1 MRKFDL
7 IVIGS
12 GSGLEVSAETSD
24 AGWSVAVVEE
34 GPFGGTCLNRGCIPS
49 KMLIHCADVMQTV
62 QNAASFGIHATVQKV
77 DWPFI
82 VKRAFEEVDADA
94 AMIERGNRQSPNIE
108 VFKGRGRFTGPK
120 TLEVTGEVTGG
131 EVNIEQLT
139 ADTILIASGTRPWV
153 PEIPGLEQT
162 PYITSDQALR
172 LPEQPRRLTVVGGGY
187 IAAELAHFFGA
198 LGTEVTI
205 IHRRGQMLREED
217 DDVAR
222 RFTEVYQRRFNMV
235 LDAQVAGVSSNDG
248 EITVD
253 VTTADGGRSITSDT
267 LLMAT
272 GRVPNTDILEVA
284 NTGVEVDER
293 GYVKTDQY
301 LQTNVPGIW
310 ALGDVVGRY
319 LLKHSANL
327 EAAYVANNILDPGN
341 PAAVDYH
348 AMPHAVFASPQVASV
363 GLTQQEAE
371 GRGAAYAAAAYD
383 YSDTAYGASIEDKD
397 GFVKVL
403 ADPESGEI
411 LGCHIIGSDAAT
423 LIPEAAN
430 AMRLRL
436 GVDAITQSIYVH
448 PALPEVVQ
456 RAFGQL
462 PV

>member
-12 GSGLEVSAETSD
+12 GSGLEVSADASD
-24 AGWSVAVVEE
+24 AGQSVAVIEE

-49 KMLIHCADVMQTV
+49 KMLIHCADVMQTI
-62 QNAASFGIHATVQKV
+62 QNAAAFGIHAKV
-77 DWPFI
+77 ESIDWPFI
-82 VKRAFEEVDADA
+82 VARAFEEVDADA
-94 AMIERGNRQSPNIE
+94 AMIERGNRQSENIE
-108 VFKGRGRFTGPK
+108 VIKGRGRFTGPK
-120 TLEVTGEVTGG
+120 TVAVDGFEE
-131 EVNIEQLT
+131 ELT
-139 ADTILIASGTRPWV
+139 ADTILIAAGTRPWT
-153 PEIPGLEQT
+153 PEILGLDQT
-162 PYITSDQALR
+162 PYITSDEALR
-172 LPEQPRRLTVVGGGY
+172 LPEQPKKLTIIGGGY

-205 IHRRGQMLREED
+205 IHRSDLMLREED
-217 DDVAR
+217 DDVSR

-235 LDAQVAGVSSNDG
+235 LDATVTGVSHLNG
-248 EITVD
+248 EFTVE
-253 VTTADGGRSITSDT
+253 VTTPNGNQSITSDT

-272 GRVPNTDILEVA
+272 GRVPNTDILDMSK
-284 NTGVEVDER
+284 TGVNLNQR
-293 GYVKTDQY
+293 GYIETDEF

-310 ALGDVVGRY
+310 ALGDIVGRY

-327 EAAYVANNILDPGN
+327 EAAYVTNNILDPDN
-341 PAAVDYH
+341 QVAVNYH

-363 GLTQQEAE
+363 GMTEQEAE
-371 GRGAAYAAAAYD
+371 GRGATYVTATYN

-411 LGCHIIGSDAAT
+411 LGCHIIGTDAAT
-423 LIPEAAN
+423 LIQEAAN
-430 AMRLRL
+430 AMRFRA
-436 GVDAITQSIYVH
+436 GVEVILESIYVH
-448 PALPEVVQ
+448 PALPEVIQ

>member
-12 GSGLEVSAETSD
+12 GSGLEVSADVSD
-24 AGWSVAVVEE
+24 AGRSVAVIEE

-62 QNAASFGIHATVQKV
+62 QNAAAFGIHAKV
-77 DWPFI
+77 ERIDWRFI
-82 VKRAFEEVDADA
+82 VQRAFEEVDADA
-94 AMIERGNRQSPNIE
+94 AMIERGNRQSENIE

-120 TLEVTGEVTGG
+120 TIAVTGPGLDE
-131 EVNIEQLT
+131 EELT
-139 ADTILIASGTRPWV
+139 ADTILIAAGTRPWV
-153 PEIPGLEQT
+153 PDIPGLDRT
-162 PYITSDQALR
+162 PYITSDEALR
-172 LPEQPRRLTVVGGGY
+172 LPEQPRRLTIIGGGY

-205 IHRRGQMLREED
+205 IHRRGLMLREED
-217 DDVAR
+217 EDVSR
-222 RFTEVYQRRFNMV
+222 RFTEVYQRRFTMM
-235 LDAQVAGVSSNDG
+235 LDSQAAGVSSKNG
-248 EITVD
+248 EIIVE
-253 VTTADGGRSITSDT
+253 VTTPDGSKSVTSDT

-272 GRVPNTDILEVA
+272 GRVPNTDSLEVA
-284 NTGVEVDER
+284 KTGVELNQR
-293 GYVKTDQY
+293 GYIKTDEH

-310 ALGDVVGRY
+310 ALGDIVGRY
-319 LLKHSANL
+319 LLKHNANL
-327 EAAYVANNILDPGN
+327 EAAYASNNILDPEN
-341 PAAVDYH
+341 QAAVDYH

-371 GRGAAYAAAAYD
+371 GRGAAYVAATYA

-403 ADPESGEI
+403 ADPETGEI
-411 LGCHIIGSDAAT
+411 LGCHIIGTDAAT
-423 LIPEAAN
+423 LIQEVAN

-436 GVDAITQSIYVH
+436 GVDAITQSIYMH
-448 PALPEVVQ
+448 PALPEVLQ

>member
-12 GSGLEVSAETSD
+12 GSGLEVSSEASD

-62 QNAASFGIHATVQKV
+62 QNASMFGIHATVDRV

-82 VKRAFEEVDADA
+82 VHRAFEEVDADS
-94 AMIERGNRQSPNIE
+94 AMIERGNRESPNVE

-120 TLEVTGEVTGG
+120 TIEITDGDNEG
-131 EVNIEQLT
+131 EQLT
-139 ADTILIASGTRPWV
+139 AGNILIAAGTRPWV
-153 PEIPGLEQT
+153 PQIPGLEQT

-172 LPEQPRRLTVVGGGY
+172 LPEQPQRLTVVGGGY
-187 IAAELAHFFGA
+187 ITAELAHFFGA
-198 LGTEVTI
+198 LGTAVTI

-217 DDVAR
+217 EDIAR

-235 LDAQVAGVSSNDG
+235 LDAHVTGISSRDG
-248 EITVD
+248 EITVE
-253 VTTADGGRSITSDT
+253 VATADGNRYIASDT

-272 GRVPNTDILEVA
+272 GRVPNTDILGVSEA
-284 NTGVEVDER
+284 GVELDQR
-293 GYVKTDQY
+293 GYVKTDEY

-310 ALGDVVGRY
+310 ALGDIVGRY

-327 EAAYVANNILDPGN
+327 EAAYAANNILN
-341 PAAVDYH
+341 PENQAAVDYH

-371 GRGAAYAAAAYD
+371 SRGAAYVAATYK
-383 YSDTAYGASIEDKD
+383 YSDTAYGASIEDND

-403 ADPESGEI
+403 ADPESGQI
-411 LGCHIIGSDAAT
+411 LGCHIIGTDAAT
-423 LIPEAAN
+423 LIQEAAN

-436 GVDAITQSIYVH
+436 GVEAITQSIYVH
-448 PALPEVVQ
+448 PALPEVIQ
-456 RAFGQL
+456 RAFGEL
-462 PV
+462 GL

>member
-12 GSGLEVSAETSD
+12 GSGLEVSADVSD
-24 AGWSVAVVEE
+24 AGQSVAVIEE

-62 QNAASFGIHATVQKV
+62 QNAATFGINAKV
-77 DWPFI
+77 ESIDWPFI

-94 AMIERGNRQSPNIE
+94 AMIERGNRQSENIE

-120 TLEVTGEVTGG
+120 TIAVEGYE
-131 EVNIEQLT
+131 EELT
-139 ADTILIASGTRPWV
+139 ADTILIAAGTRPWV
-153 PEIPGLEQT
+153 PDYPGLEQT
-162 PYITSDQALR
+162 PYITSDEALR
-172 LPEQPRRLTVVGGGY
+172 LPEQPKKLTVIGGGY

-205 IHRRGQMLREED
+205 IHRRGMMLREED

-222 RFTEVYQRRFNMV
+222 KFTEVYQRRFNMV
-235 LDAQVAGVSSNDG
+235 LGATVNSVSHRDG
-248 EITVD
+248 TFTVEAA
-253 VTTADGGRSITSDT
+253 TPDGTQSIESDT

-272 GRVPNTDILEVA
+272 GRVPNTDILDVA
-284 NTGVEVDER
+284 KAGVRINQR
-293 GYVKTDQY
+293 GYVDTDEF

-310 ALGDVVGRY
+310 ALGDIVGRF

-327 EAAYVANNILDPGN
+327 EAAYASNNILDPDN
-341 PAAVDYH
+341 QVAVDYH

-363 GLTQQEAE
+363 GMTEQEAE
-371 GRGAAYAAAAYD
+371 GRGAAYVASTYN

-397 GFVKVL
+397 GFVKAL
-403 ADPESGEI
+403 ADPETGEI
-411 LGCHIIGSDAAT
+411 LGCHIIGTDAAT
-423 LIPEAAN
+423 LVQEAAN
-430 AMRLRL
+430 VMRFR
-436 GVDAITQSIYVH
+436 GSTDAITQSIYVH
-448 PALPEVVQ
+448 PALPEVLQ
-456 RAFGQL
+456 RAVGQL

>member
-12 GSGLEVSAETSD
+12 GSGLEVSSEASD

-62 QNAASFGIHATVQKV
+62 QNASRFGIHATVDRV

-82 VKRAFEEVDADA
+82 VHRAFAEADADS
-94 AMIERGNRQSPNIE
+94 AMIERGNRESPNVE

-120 TLEVTGEVTGG
+120 TIEITDGDNEG
-131 EVNIEQLT
+131 EQLT
-139 ADTILIASGTRPWV
+139 AGNILIAAGTRPWV
-153 PEIPGLEQT
+153 PQIPGLEQT

-172 LPEQPRRLTVVGGGY
+172 LPEQPQRLTVVGGGY
-187 IAAELAHFFGA
+187 ITAELAHFFGA
-198 LGTEVTI
+198 LGTAVTI

-217 DDVAR
+217 EDIAR

-235 LDAQVAGVSSNDG
+235 LDAHVTGISSRDG
-248 EITVD
+248 EITVE
-253 VTTADGGRSITSDT
+253 VATADGNRCITSDT

-272 GRVPNTDILEVA
+272 GRVPNTDILGVSEA
-284 NTGVEVDER
+284 GVELDQR
-293 GYVKTDQY
+293 GYVKTDEY

-310 ALGDVVGRY
+310 ALGDIVGRY

-327 EAAYVANNILDPGN
+327 EAAYAANNILN
-341 PAAVDYH
+341 PENQAAVDYH

-371 GRGAAYAAAAYD
+371 SRGAAYVAATYK

-403 ADPESGEI
+403 ADPESGQI
-411 LGCHIIGSDAAT
+411 LGCHIIGTDAAT
-423 LIPEAAN
+423 LIQEAAN

-436 GVDAITQSIYVH
+436 GVEAITQSIYVH
-448 PALPEVVQ
+448 PALPEVIQ
-456 RAFGQL
+456 RAFGEL
-462 PV
+462 GL

>member
-12 GSGLEVSAETSD
+12 GSGLEVSADVSD
-24 AGWSVAVVEE
+24 AGQSVAIIEE

-49 KMLIHCADVMQTV
+49 KMLIHCADVMQTI
-62 QNAASFGIHATVQKV
+62 QNAAAFGIQAKV
-77 DWPFI
+77 ESIDWPFI

-94 AMIERGNRQSPNIE
+94 AMIEWGNRNAENVE

-120 TLEVTGEVTGG
+120 SMAIQGYDEE
-131 EVNIEQLT
+131 IT
-139 ADTILIASGTRPWV
+139 ADTILIAAGTRPWV
-153 PEIPGLEQT
+153 PDIPGLDQT
-162 PYITSDQALR
+162 PYITSDEALR
-172 LPEQPRRLTVVGGGY
+172 LPEQPKRLTIIGGGY

-198 LGTEVTI
+198 LGTEVNI
-205 IHRRGQMLREED
+205 IHRRDLMLREED
-217 DDVAR
+217 TDVSR

-235 LDAQVAGVSSNDG
+235 LDAKVEGVSHQNG
-248 EITVD
+248 EITVE
-253 VTTADGGRSITSDT
+253 VTTPDGNPSIKSDT

-284 NTGVEVDER
+284 KTGVEVNER
-293 GYVKTDQY
+293 GYIGTDEY

-310 ALGDVVGRY
+310 ALGDIVGRY

-327 EAAYVANNILDPGN
+327 EASYASNNMLN
-341 PAAVDYH
+341 PDNQVAVDYH

-363 GLTQQEAE
+363 GMTEQKAE
-371 GRGAAYAAAAYD
+371 GRGAAYVAATYD

-403 ADPESGEI
+403 ADPETGEI
-411 LGCHIIGSDAAT
+411 LGCHIIGTDAAT
-423 LIPEAAN
+423 LIQEAAN
-430 AMRLRL
+430 VMRGRM
-436 GVDAITQSIYVH
+436 GVDAILQSIYVH
-448 PALPEVVQ
+448 PALPEVIQ
-456 RAFGQL
+456 RAVGAL

>member
-12 GSGLEVSAETSD
+12 GSGLEVSSEASD

-62 QNAASFGIHATVQKV
+62 QNASMFGIHATVDRV

-82 VKRAFEEVDADA
+82 VHRAFEEVDADS
-94 AMIERGNRQSPNIE
+94 AMIERGNRESPNVE

-120 TLEVTGEVTGG
+120 TIEITDGDNEG
-131 EVNIEQLT
+131 EQLT
-139 ADTILIASGTRPWV
+139 AGNILIAAGTRPWV
-153 PEIPGLEQT
+153 PQIPGLEQT

-172 LPEQPRRLTVVGGGY
+172 LPEQPQRLTVVGGGY
-187 IAAELAHFFGA
+187 ITAELAHFFGA
-198 LGTEVTI
+198 LGTAVTI

-217 DDVAR
+217 EDIAR

-235 LDAQVAGVSSNDG
+235 LDANVTGISSRDG
-248 EITVD
+248 EITVE
-253 VTTADGGRSITSDT
+253 VATADGNRYITSDT

-272 GRVPNTDILEVA
+272 GRVPNTDILGVSEA
-284 NTGVEVDER
+284 GVELDQR
-293 GYVKTDQY
+293 GYVKTDEY

-310 ALGDVVGRY
+310 ALGDIVGRY

-327 EAAYVANNILDPGN
+327 EAAYAANNILN
-341 PAAVDYH
+341 PENQAAVDYH

-371 GRGAAYAAAAYD
+371 SRGAAYVAATYK
-383 YSDTAYGASIEDKD
+383 YSDTAYGASIEDND

-403 ADPESGEI
+403 ADPESGQI
-411 LGCHIIGSDAAT
+411 LGCHIIGTDAAT
-423 LIPEAAN
+423 LIQEAAN

-436 GVDAITQSIYVH
+436 GVEAITQSIYVH
-448 PALPEVVQ
+448 PALPEVIQ
-456 RAFGQL
+456 RAFGEL
-462 PV
+462 GL

>member
-12 GSGLEVSAETSD
+12 GSGLEVSADVSD
-24 AGWSVAVVEE
+24 AGRSVAVIEE

-62 QNAASFGIHATVQKV
+62 QNAAAFGIHAKV
-77 DWPFI
+77 ERIDWRFI
-82 VKRAFEEVDADA
+82 VQRAFEEVDADA
-94 AMIERGNRQSPNIE
+94 AMIERGNRQSENIE

-120 TLEVTGEVTGG
+120 TIAVTGPGLDE
-131 EVNIEQLT
+131 EELT
-139 ADTILIASGTRPWV
+139 ADTILIAAGTRPWV
-153 PEIPGLEQT
+153 PDIPGLDRT
-162 PYITSDQALR
+162 PYITSDEALR
-172 LPEQPRRLTVVGGGY
+172 LPEQPRRLTIIGGGY

-205 IHRRGQMLREED
+205 IHRRGLMLREED
-217 DDVAR
+217 EDVSR
-222 RFTEVYQRRFNMV
+222 RFTEVYQRRFTMM
-235 LDAQVAGVSSNDG
+235 LDSQAAGVSSKNG
-248 EITVD
+248 EIIVE
-253 VTTADGGRSITSDT
+253 VTTPDGSKSVTSDT

-272 GRVPNTDILEVA
+272 GRVPNTDSLEVA
-284 NTGVEVDER
+284 KTGVELNQR
-293 GYVKTDQY
+293 GYIKTDEH

-310 ALGDVVGRY
+310 ALGDIVGRY
-319 LLKHSANL
+319 LLKHNANL
-327 EAAYVANNILDPGN
+327 EAAYASNNILDPEN
-341 PAAVDYH
+341 QAAVDYH

-371 GRGAAYAAAAYD
+371 GRGAAYVAATYA

-403 ADPESGEI
+403 ADPETGEI
-411 LGCHIIGSDAAT
+411 LGCHIIGTDAAT
-423 LIPEAAN
+423 LIQEVAN

-448 PALPEVVQ
+448 PALPEVLQ

>member
-12 GSGLEVSAETSD
+12 GSGLEVSADVFD
-24 AGWSVAVVEE
+24 AGQSVAIIEE

-49 KMLIHCADVMQTV
+49 KMLIHCADVMQTI
-62 QNAASFGIHATVQKV
+62 QNAAAFGIQAKV
-77 DWPFI
+77 ESIDWPFI

-94 AMIERGNRQSPNIE
+94 AMIERGNRNAENVE

-120 TLEVTGEVTGG
+120 SMAIQGYDEE
-131 EVNIEQLT
+131 IT
-139 ADTILIASGTRPWV
+139 ADTILIAAGTRPWV
-153 PEIPGLEQT
+153 PDIPGLDQT
-162 PYITSDQALR
+162 PYITSDEALR
-172 LPEQPRRLTVVGGGY
+172 LPEQPKRLTIIGGGY

-198 LGTEVTI
+198 LGTEVNI
-205 IHRRGQMLREED
+205 IHRRDLMLREED
-217 DDVAR
+217 TDVSR

-235 LDAQVAGVSSNDG
+235 LDAKVEGVSHQNG
-248 EITVD
+248 EITVE
-253 VTTADGGRSITSDT
+253 VTTPDGNPSIKSDT

-284 NTGVEVDER
+284 KTGVEVNER
-293 GYVKTDQY
+293 GYIGTDEY

-310 ALGDVVGRY
+310 ALGDIVGRY

-327 EAAYVANNILDPGN
+327 EASYASNNMLN
-341 PAAVDYH
+341 PDNQVAVDYH

-363 GLTQQEAE
+363 GMTEQEAE
-371 GRGAAYAAAAYD
+371 GRGAAYVAATYD

-403 ADPESGEI
+403 ADPETGEI
-411 LGCHIIGSDAAT
+411 LGCHIIGTDAAT
-423 LIPEAAN
+423 LIQEAAN
-430 AMRLRL
+430 VMRGRM
-436 GVDAITQSIYVH
+436 GVDAILQSIYVH
-448 PALPEVVQ
+448 PALPEVIQ
-456 RAFGQL
+456 RAVGAL